1 MHNYSVLKSLFFI
14 AILLLFSSCDKDYSG
29 VGESLIG
36 ENNFEIVK
44 YASDVVCYNEKIN
57 PIQSENLPV
66 NALGIYDNPA
76 FGVTTANFV
85 TQLTLASLNPIIG
98 NNPVID
104 SVYIDIPYFVDADST
119 VAIASKGSTY
129 VLDSIYGKKL
139 AKIKLSVYES
149 GRYMGVQSAIPQ
161 VFYTNQNAEFDKLKD
176 IDPKK
181 WGRLNNDDNKVQ
193 NDEFFFNPIQNT
205 LIIKNAEG
213 KETSRTYSP
222 PSMRLK
228 LNSAF
233 FKDKIIDAAATATS
247 PGSGNLATN
256 DVFINYFKG
265 LYFKVEQSGADKG
278 SLAMINFRKGTIT
291 IKYKEDLVTETKDA
305 NGNVIKTTTR
315 PEKSILLNMS
325 GNTVSLLEDGNLRT
339 EYTTA
344 INNPDRTL
352 GDKKLFL
359 KGGQGSLAVI
369 ELFKKPNELDNIRK
383 DKWLINEANLVF
395 YIDDSDTEF
404 KKSNEPER
412 IFLYNFT
419 NNTPMLDY
427 ISSAATT
434 NKNSTKLA
442 LGGFL
447 KRNATGLKRG
457 VYYKINVTNHI
468 RSLVNN
474 TSAVNVKL
482 GLVVT
487 EDINIFDFNLL
498 EKEGLFVR
506 KVPKSSV
513 MNPLGTILYGT
524 GTGVPEDKKL
534 KLEINYTKPK

>member
-1 MHNYSVLKSLFFI
+1 
-14 AILLLFSSCDKDYSG
+14 
-29 VGESLIG
+29 
-36 ENNFEIVK
+36 
-44 YASDVVCYNEKIN
+44 
-57 PIQSENLPV
+57 
-66 NALGIYDNPA
+66 
-76 FGVTTANFV
+76 
-85 TQLTLASLNPIIG
+85 
-98 NNPVID
+98 
-104 SVYIDIPYFVDADST
+104 
-119 VAIASKGSTY
+119 
-129 VLDSIYGKKL
+129 
-139 AKIKLSVYES
+139 
-149 GRYMGVQSAIPQ
+149 
-161 VFYTNQNAEFDKLKD
+161 
-176 IDPKK
+176 
-181 WGRLNNDDNKVQ
+181 
-193 NDEFFFNPIQNT
+193 
-205 LIIKNAEG
+205 
-213 KETSRTYSP
+213 
-222 PSMRLK
+222 
-228 LNSAF
+228 
-233 FKDKIIDAAATATS
+233 
-247 PGSGNLATN
+247 
-256 DVFINYFKG
+256 